1 MQSLDLI
8 HPEMANV
15 PKTEITSKLAK
26 TLKVKEDCISIYGLK
41 TKFGGG
47 SSTGFALVYD
57 SADARAKYDNKSNLR
72 RVSSFCNRRGSCG
85 ITERATAGVC
95 VFLLSRQSLKTNK
108 RDNFF
113 KHQS

>member
-1 MQSLDLI
+1 
-8 HPEMANV
+8 MANV

-72 RVSSFCNRRGSCG
+72 RVSSFCNPRGSNR

-95 VFLLSRQSLKTNK
+95 VSFVSSK
-108 RDNFF
+108 F
-113 KHQS
+113 KN